1 MTVAAGATTTEGR
14 VLPARISWDLVIT
27 AAGPTARLSGL
38 IPPGARSPRV
48 VDLYPSQVWSIGR
61 RDEEFLAARPELAA
75 THLAVPNALPDLS
88 VRQLELRVGT
98 VGVAIRS
105 QRGSSV
111 VVDGAVRPEPV
122 VLTLGTSYVSPTPS
136 GRYVD
141 FELTVLRAEDFG
153 APDAPA
159 DSGTTLLLQI
169 NLEPTSL
176 AGMVGHALAWP
187 CMPCR
192 RRPHNAGWS
201 GRDVADRL
209 EQLGWVIADQNMIT
223 VLGRQLHGLAE
234 RVAYARLTDGR
245 RADQVFPSWPPW
257 IDEESND
264 DTRDQRAERRNRYVA
279 EALWRARAV
288 VPDVVDGPFR
298 QS

>member
-1 MTVAAGATTTEGR
+1 MIT
-14 VLPARISWDLVIT
+14 PAE
-27 AAGPTARLSGL
+27 PTARLSGL
-38 IPPGARSPRV
+38 IPPGARSPQA
-48 VDLYPSQVWSIGR
+48 VDLYPGQVWSIGR
-61 RDEEFLAARPELAA
+61 RDEEYLAARPELAA
-75 THLAVPNALPDLS
+75 THLAVPDARPDLS

-111 VVDGAVRPEPV
+111 VVDGTVRPEPV

-136 GRYVD
+136 GQYVD

-153 APDAPA
+153 PQETPGT
-159 DSGTTLLLQI
+159 SGTTLLLQI
-169 NLEPTSL
+169 GLEPASL
-176 AGMVGHALAWP
+176 AWTVGHALAWP

-209 EQLGWVIADQNMIT
+209 EQLGWVIADQNVIT

-257 IDEESND
+257 LDEESSD
-264 DTRDQRAERRNRYVA
+264 ETRDQKAERRNRYVA

-288 VPDVVDGPFR
+288 SPDVIDGPLR
-298 QS
+298 RASP

>member
-1 MTVAAGATTTEGR
+1 M
-14 VLPARISWDLVIT
+14 IT
-27 AAGPTARLSGL
+27 GEPTARVSGL
-38 IPPGARSPRV
+38 IPPGASSPRV
-48 VDLYPSQVWSIGR
+48 VDLYPGQVWSIGR
-61 RDEEFLAARPELAA
+61 RDEEFLAARPGLAA
-75 THLAVPNALPDLS
+75 THLAVPDARPDLS

-98 VGVAIRS
+98 VGVAVRS

-111 VVDGAVRPEPV
+111 VVDGAVRPEPI

-136 GRYVD
+136 GQYVD

-153 APDAPA
+153 GGQETPGN
-159 DSGTTLLLQI
+159 SGTTLLLQI
-169 NLEPTSL
+169 NLEPPSL
-176 AGMVGHALAWP
+176 AWTVGHALAWP

-192 RRPHNAGWS
+192 RRPHNVGWS

-209 EQLGWVIADQNMIT
+209 EQLGWTIADRGVIT

-257 IDEESND
+257 LDEESGD
-264 DTRDQRAERRNRYVA
+264 ETRDQRAERRNRYVA

-288 VPDVVDGPFR
+288 SPDVIDG
-298 QS
+298 

>member
-1 MTVAAGATTTEGR
+1 MTVAATSAAAEGR
-14 VLPARISWDLVIT
+14 VLPIRIASTSVIT
-27 AAGPTARLSGL
+27 GAEPTARVSGL
-38 IPPGARSPRV
+38 IPPGVSSPRV
-48 VDLYPSQVWSIGR
+48 VDLHPGQVWSVGR
-61 RDEEFLAARPELAA
+61 RDEGFLATRPELAA

-105 QRGSSV
+105 HRASSV

-136 GRYVD
+136 GLYVD

-153 APDAPA
+153 EPEAPT

-169 NLEPTSL
+169 NLEPPSL
-176 AGMVGHALAWP
+176 AWTVGHALAWP

-209 EQLGWVIADQNMIT
+209 EQLGWTIADQNMIT

-257 IDEESND
+257 LDEESSD
-264 DTRDQRAERRNRYVA
+264 ETRDQKAERRNRYVA

-288 VPDVVDGPFR
+288 APDVIDG
-298 QS
+298 

>member
-1 MTVAAGATTTEGR
+1 MY
-14 VLPARISWDLVIT
+14 
-27 AAGPTARLSGL
+27 GL

-48 VDLYPSQVWSIGR
+48 VDLYPSQVWSVGR
-61 RDEEFLAARPELAA
+61 RDEEFLAARPQLAA
-75 THLAVPNALPDLS
+75 SHLAVPDALPDLS
-88 VRQLELRVGT
+88 VNQLELRVGS

-111 VVDGAVRPEPV
+111 VVDGTVRPEPV

-136 GRYVD
+136 GQYID
-141 FELTVLRAEDFG
+141 FEITVIRAEDFG
-153 APDAPA
+153 AGEGLPN
-159 DSGTTLLLQI
+159 SGTTLLLQI
-169 NLEPTSL
+169 KLEPRSL
-176 AGMVGHALAWP
+176 AWMVAHALAWP

-209 EQLGWVIADQNMIT
+209 EQLGWVIADHNVIT

-245 RADQVFPSWPPW
+245 RADQVFPAWPPW
-257 IDEESND
+257 LEGESSDE
-264 DTRDQRAERRNRYVA
+264 TRDQKAERRNRYVA

-288 VPDVVDGPFR
+288 APEVIDGPHR
-298 QS
+298 HA

>member
-1 MTVAAGATTTEGR
+1 VIRGAE
-14 VLPARISWDLVIT
+14 
-27 AAGPTARLSGL
+27 PTARVSGL
-38 IPPGARSPRV
+38 IPPAASSPRV
-48 VDLYPSQVWSIGR
+48 VDLYPGQVWSVGR
-61 RDEEFLAARPELAA
+61 HDEGFLAARPELAA

-98 VGVAIRS
+98 VGVAVRS
-105 QRGSSV
+105 HRGSSV

-136 GRYVD
+136 GQYVD

-153 APDAPA
+153 ERDVPA
-159 DSGTTLLLQI
+159 EGSGTTLLLQI
-169 NLEPTSL
+169 GLEPASL
-176 AGMVGHALAWP
+176 AWTVGHALAWP

-209 EQLGWVIADQNMIT
+209 EQLGWTIAEQNMIT

-257 IDEESND
+257 LDEESSD
-264 DTRDQRAERRNRYVA
+264 ETRDQRAERRNRYVA

-288 VPDVVDGPFR
+288 APGVIDG
-298 QS
+298 

>member
-1 MTVAAGATTTEGR
+1 MIT
-14 VLPARISWDLVIT
+14 PAE
-27 AAGPTARLSGL
+27 PTARLSGL
-38 IPPGARSPRV
+38 IPPGTRSPQAV
-48 VDLYPSQVWSIGR
+48 HLYPGQIWSIGR
-61 RDEEFLAARPELAA
+61 RDEAYLAARPELAA
-75 THLAVPNALPDLS
+75 AHLAVPDARPDLS

-111 VVDGAVRPEPV
+111 VVDGTVRPEPV

-136 GRYVD
+136 GQYVD

-153 APDAPA
+153 APEAPP
-159 DSGTTLLLQI
+159 DTSGTTLLLQI
-169 NLEPTSL
+169 SLEPGSL
-176 AGMVGHALAWP
+176 AWTVGHALAWP
-187 CMPCR
+187 CMPSR

-209 EQLGWVIADQNMIT
+209 DQLGWTIADQNMIT

-234 RVAYARLTDGR
+234 RVAYARVTDGR

-257 IDEESND
+257 LDEESGD
-264 DTRDQRAERRNRYVA
+264 ETRDQKAERRNRYVA

-288 VPDVVDGPFR
+288 DPGVIDGRPHP
-298 QS
+298 SP

>member
-1 MTVAAGATTTEGR
+1 
-14 VLPARISWDLVIT
+14 VIT
-27 AAGPTARLSGL
+27 GAGPTARLSGL
-38 IPPGARSPRV
+38 IPPGARSPQA
-48 VDLYPSQVWSIGR
+48 VDLYPHQVWSIGR
-61 RDEEFLAARPELAA
+61 YDEEFLATRPDLAA
-75 THLAVPNALPDLS
+75 THLAVPDARPDLS

-122 VLTLGTSYVSPTPS
+122 VLTLGTNYVSPTPS
-136 GRYVD
+136 GLYVD
-141 FELTVLRAEDFG
+141 FEVTVLRAEDFG

-159 DSGTTLLLQI
+159 TSGTTLLLQV
-169 NLEPTSL
+169 NLEPASL
-176 AGMVGHALAWP
+176 AWTVGHALAWP

-201 GRDVADRL
+201 GRDVANRL
-209 EQLGWVIADQNMIT
+209 EQLGWTIAEHNVIT

-234 RVAYARLTDGR
+234 RIAYARLTDGR
-245 RADQVFPSWPPW
+245 QADQVFPSWPPW
-257 IDEESND
+257 VDEESSD
-264 DTRDQRAERRNRYVA
+264 ETRDQKAERRNRYVA

-288 VPDVVDGPFR
+288 SPDMIDGPLR
-298 QS
+298 H

>member
-1 MTVAAGATTTEGR
+1 
-14 VLPARISWDLVIT
+14 
-27 AAGPTARLSGL
+27 L
-38 IPPGARSPRV
+38 IPPGSRAPDV
-48 VDLYPSQVWSIGR
+48 VDLYPSQVWTVGR

-75 THLAVPNALPDLS
+75 THLAVPDARPDLS

-98 VGVAIRS
+98 VGVAVRS

-111 VVDGAVRPEPV
+111 VVDGIVRPEPV

-136 GRYVD
+136 GQYVD

-153 APDAPA
+153 APDTP
-159 DSGTTLLLQI
+159 DNSGTTLLLQI
-169 NLEPTSL
+169 NLERSSL
-176 AGMVGHALAWP
+176 AWTVGHALAWP

-201 GRDVADRL
+201 GRDVANRL
-209 EQLGWVIADQNMIT
+209 EQLGWTIADQNLIT

-257 IDEESND
+257 LDEESSD
-264 DTRDQRAERRNRYVA
+264 ETRDQRAERRNRYVA

-288 VPDVVDGPFR
+288 SPDVIDGPLHR
-298 QS
+298 A

>member
-1 MTVAAGATTTEGR
+1 M
-14 VLPARISWDLVIT
+14 IT
-27 AAGPTARLSGL
+27 GPGPTARVSGL
-38 IPPGARSPRV
+38 IPPGARSPEP
-48 VDLYPSQVWSIGR
+48 VDLHPGQVWSIGR
-61 RDEEFLAARPELAA
+61 HDEEFLAARPELAA
-75 THLAVPNALPDLS
+75 THLAVPDARPDLS

-98 VGVAIRS
+98 VGVAVRS
-105 QRGSSV
+105 HRGSSV

-136 GRYVD
+136 GLYVD

-153 APDAPA
+153 PEEEAPA
-159 DSGTTLLLQI
+159 DSGTTLLLQL
-169 NLEPTSL
+169 NLEPGSL
-176 AGMVGHALAWP
+176 AWRVGHALAWP

-201 GRDVADRL
+201 GRDVAGRL
-209 EQLGWVIADQNMIT
+209 EQLGWSIADQNVIT

-257 IDEESND
+257 LDEESSD
-264 DTRDQRAERRNRYVA
+264 ETRDQKAERRNRYVA
-279 EALWRARAV
+279 EALWRSRAV
-288 VPDVVDGPFR
+288 TPDVIDGPPPAP
-298 QS
+298 

>member
-1 MTVAAGATTTEGR
+1 VAAGPATTEGR
-14 VLPARISWDLVIT
+14 VLPDRIAWVSVIT
-27 AAGPTARLSGL
+27 AAGPTARVSGL
-38 IPPGARSPRV
+38 IPPGAGSSRV
-48 VDLYPSQVWSIGR
+48 IDLYPSQVWSIGR

-75 THLAVPNALPDLS
+75 THLGVPDARPDLS

-122 VLTLGTSYVSPTPS
+122 VLTLGTSYISPTPS
-136 GRYVD
+136 GQYVD

-153 APDAPA
+153 AREAPA
-159 DSGTTLLLQI
+159 NSGTTLLLQI
-169 NLEPTSL
+169 NLEPASL
-176 AGMVGHALAWP
+176 AWTVGHALAWP

-201 GRDVADRL
+201 GRDIADRL
-209 EQLGWVIADQNMIT
+209 VQLGWMIADQNMIT

-257 IDEESND
+257 LDEESSD
-264 DTRDQRAERRNRYVA
+264 ETRDQKAERRNRYVA

-288 VPDVVDGPFR
+288 APDVIDGPFHHPSR
-298 QS
+298 

>member
-1 MTVAAGATTTEGR
+1 
-14 VLPARISWDLVIT
+14 VIT
-27 AAGPTARLSGL
+27 GAEPTARLSGL
-38 IPPGARSPRV
+38 IPPGERSPQA
-48 VDLYPSQVWSIGR
+48 VDLYPGQIWSIGR
-61 RDEEFLAARPELAA
+61 RDEEYLAARPELAA
-75 THLAVPNALPDLS
+75 SHLAVPDARPDLS

-111 VVDGAVRPEPV
+111 VVDGTVRPEPV

-136 GRYVD
+136 GQYVD

-153 APDAPA
+153 VQEAPPDT
-159 DSGTTLLLQI
+159 SGTTLLLQI
-169 NLEPTSL
+169 GLEPGSL
-176 AGMVGHALAWP
+176 AWTVGHALAWP
-187 CMPCR
+187 CMPSR

-209 EQLGWVIADQNMIT
+209 EQLGWTIADQNMIT

-257 IDEESND
+257 LDEESSD
-264 DTRDQRAERRNRYVA
+264 ETRDQKAERRNRYVA

-288 VPDVVDGPFR
+288 TPEAIDGPPR
-298 QS
+298 HAPR

>member
-1 MTVAAGATTTEGR
+1 MKEEFFRVRRLGFAPVHAG
-14 VLPARISWDLVIT
+14 
-27 AAGPTARLSGL
+27 AGPTARVSGL

-75 THLAVPNALPDLS
+75 SHLAIPDARPDLS
-88 VRQLELRVGT
+88 VNQLELRVGT

-111 VVDGAVRPEPV
+111 VVDGTARPEPV

-136 GRYVD
+136 GQYVD
-141 FELTVLRAEDFG
+141 FELTVVRAEDFG
-153 APDAPA
+153 MQGALAN
-159 DSGTTLLLQI
+159 SGTTLLLQI
-169 NLEPTSL
+169 NLEPRSL
-176 AGMVGHALAWP
+176 AWTVGHALAWP

-192 RRPHNAGWS
+192 RRPHNPGWS

-209 EQLGWVIADQNMIT
+209 EQLGWVIADHNMIT

-234 RVAYARLTDGR
+234 RVAFGRLTDGR
-245 RADQVFPSWPPW
+245 RADQVFPFWPPW
-257 IDEESND
+257 LEEESNEE
-264 DTRDQRAERRNRYVA
+264 TRDQKAERRNRYVA

-288 VPDVVDGPFR
+288 SPDAIDAPLHRG
-298 QS
+298 

>member
-1 MTVAAGATTTEGR
+1 VTVGATAAEGR
-14 VLPARISWDLVIT
+14 VLPVRIPCISVIT
-27 AAGPTARLSGL
+27 GPGPTARLGGL
-38 IPPGARSPRV
+38 IPPGAESPQA

-61 RDEEFLAARPELAA
+61 RDLEFLAARPELAA
-75 THLAVPNALPDLS
+75 THLAVPDARPDLS

-105 QRGSSV
+105 HRGSSV

-122 VLTLGTSYVSPTPS
+122 VLTLGRSYVSPTPS
-136 GRYVD
+136 GQYVD

-153 APDAPA
+153 EREAPA

-169 NLEPTSL
+169 GLEPASVAWT
-176 AGMVGHALAWP
+176 VGHALAWP

-192 RRPHNAGWS
+192 RRPHNVGWS

-209 EQLGWVIADQNMIT
+209 EQLGWTIAEQNVIT

-257 IDEESND
+257 LDEESSEE
-264 DTRDQRAERRNRYVA
+264 TRDQKAERRNRYVA

-288 VPDVVDGPFR
+288 GPDVIDC
-298 QS
+298 

>member
-1 MTVAAGATTTEGR
+1 MDAGAQ
-14 VLPARISWDLVIT
+14 
-27 AAGPTARLSGL
+27 PTARLSGL
-38 IPPGARSPRV
+38 LPPGARSPQV
-48 VDLYPSQVWSIGR
+48 VDLHSGQVWWIGR

-75 THLAVPNALPDLS
+75 FHLAVPDARPDLS

-136 GRYVD
+136 GQYVD
-141 FELTVLRAEDFG
+141 FEVTVVRAEDFG
-153 APDAPA
+153 AQETLA

-169 NLEPTSL
+169 SLEPRSL
-176 AGMVGHALAWP
+176 AWTVGHALAWP
-187 CMPCR
+187 CMPSR

-209 EQLGWVIADQNMIT
+209 EQLGWTIADQNVIT

-234 RVAYARLTDGR
+234 RVAYCRLTDGR
-245 RADQVFPSWPPW
+245 RADQVFPAWPPW
-257 IDEESND
+257 LEEESPD
-264 DTRDQRAERRNRYVA
+264 ETRDQKAERRNRYVA

-288 VPDVVDGPFR
+288 GPEAIDGVSPHADR
-298 QS
+298 GR

>member
-1 MTVAAGATTTEGR
+1 
-14 VLPARISWDLVIT
+14 VIT
-27 AAGPTARLSGL
+27 GAEPTARLSGL
-38 IPPGARSPRV
+38 IPPGERSPQA
-48 VDLYPSQVWSIGR
+48 VDLYPGQIWSIGR
-61 RDEEFLAARPELAA
+61 RDEEYLAARPELAA
-75 THLAVPNALPDLS
+75 SHLAVPDARPDLS

-111 VVDGAVRPEPV
+111 VVDGTVRPEPV

-136 GRYVD
+136 GQYVD

-153 APDAPA
+153 VQEAPPDT
-159 DSGTTLLLQI
+159 SGTTLLLQI
-169 NLEPTSL
+169 GLEPGSL
-176 AGMVGHALAWP
+176 AWTVGHALAWP
-187 CMPCR
+187 CMPSR

-209 EQLGWVIADQNMIT
+209 EQLGWTIADQNMIT

-257 IDEESND
+257 LDEESSD
-264 DTRDQRAERRNRYVA
+264 ETRDQKAERRNRYVA

-288 VPDVVDGPFR
+288 TPEAIDGPSR
-298 QS
+298 HAPR